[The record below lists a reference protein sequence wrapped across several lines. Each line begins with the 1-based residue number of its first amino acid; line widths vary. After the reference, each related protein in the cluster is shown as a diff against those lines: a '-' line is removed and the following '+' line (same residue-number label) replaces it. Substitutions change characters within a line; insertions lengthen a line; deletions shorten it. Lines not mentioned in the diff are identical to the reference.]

1 MLNEQIDSLRA
12 ILSDKDLQHYAGDC
26 FWNLIQMVTFSDPF
40 AGIAAGKNI
49 KELIFH
55 IPTILFWDKMK
66 RYLSGTFSC
75 FDDQAKMTEKFN
87 KDSNKY
93 NDFVKKQIHL
103 INEIDDDKKVDYFA
117 SLTRCFLLTAMDETL
132 FFKLSKFLITCTPE
146 ELQFIADIDFE
157 YCGKNSAI
165 ISSLYQYGLF
175 TQAEDQSGAIY
186 ILSDF
191 GKALKQNSLN
201 FDTDLSHIKRI
212 VSYEEIT
219 PLNIAEPMT
228 KEDMDTILTGSEIVH
243 NCDFSNC

>member
-1 MLNEQIDSLRA
+1 MLTEDILFYRKENIMLENQISTLRR
-12 ILSDKDLQHYAGDC
+12 ILSDEDLQHYAGDC

-40 AGIAAGKNI
+40 AGIAAGKDM

-157 YCGKNSAI
+157 YCGKTQPLYLPY
-165 ISSLYQYGLF
+165 ISMDCLLRLKIK
-175 TQAEDQSGAIY
+175 AVPY
-186 ILSDF
+186 IFFL
-191 GKALKQNSLN
+191 
-201 FDTDLSHIKRI
+201 
-212 VSYEEIT
+212 
-219 PLNIAEPMT
+219 
-228 KEDMDTILTGSEIVH
+228 ILAKL
-243 NCDFSNC
+243 